1 MDLYKRDLEGSVLT
15 ENARGVCRTPASIL
29 SKEEP
34 YNIALL
40 TPASQVFPFNLCENT
55 VDVRG
60 GSNSRKFFYPVLTRV
75 IELASAS
82 SLDSACLID
91 NRTAPQFHIQHFDL
105 ICIICLRLQPFVA
118 FKIGYFTES
127 SLQTTAFFVHLVPA
141 KAAIH

>member
-1 MDLYKRDLEGSVLT
+1 M
-15 ENARGVCRTPASIL
+15 
-29 SKEEP
+29 
-34 YNIALL
+34 
-40 TPASQVFPFNLCENT
+40 
-55 VDVRG
+55 DVRG
-60 GSNSRKFFYPVLTRV
+60 GSNSRKFSPVLTRV

-91 NRTAPQFHIQHFDL
+91 NRTAPQFHIQHFDP
-105 ICIICLRLQPFVA
+105 ICIICLRLQVFVA

>member
-1 MDLYKRDLEGSVLT
+1 M
-15 ENARGVCRTPASIL
+15 
-29 SKEEP
+29 
-34 YNIALL
+34 
-40 TPASQVFPFNLCENT
+40 
-55 VDVRG
+55 DVRG

-105 ICIICLRLQPFVA
+105 ICIICLRLQAFVA